1 MNNVPENVPQE
12 LNWVDARA
20 ECSLAEMFKS
30 LELGVHEDVER
41 RVSLLKPEEQIMFHA
56 VSRARRFSVVCES
69 NEFEPRSV
77 DFCSTDKELT
87 VSSGGEIKFTATVSL
102 TNSGRCKLKVNDTE
116 LEQWQVRRMALEDLF
131 FGSGKSVW
139 R

>member
-1 MNNVPENVPQE
+1 MNDVRENVPQE

-41 RVSLLKPEEQIMFHA
+41 RVSLLKPEEQLMFRA

-69 NEFEPRSV
+69 NEFEPRAV
-77 DFCSTDKELT
+77 DFSCTGREIT
-87 VSSGGEIKFTATVSL
+87 VSAGGEVKFTATIAL
-102 TNSGRCKLKVNDTE
+102 ANSGRCKFIVNEKE

-131 FGSGKSVW
+131 FDPGSSVW
-139 R
+139 K